1 MKMIL
6 KQLPAYISRRVR
18 IEESVENVP
27 ELKKRRSNKDIEV
40 IRNFIDTQQKRYED
54 ECRRKKQMHKCKNS
68 ECMCT
73 YGTLETVQF
82 IYVYLVFM
90 TSLNY
95 VFLQEKVII

>member
-54 ECRRKKQMHKCKNS
+54 ECRSVKIVNACAHMVLLKLYNS
-68 ECMCT
+68 YM
-73 YGTLETVQF
+73 F
-82 IYVYLVFM
+82 I
-90 TSLNY
+90 S
-95 VFLQEKVII
+95 FL